1 MSIYIMEAGVVFW
14 KKKSLRLFFSLR
26 VLRVISV
33 ALSVG
38 TVAPLPSCCCCWCLV
53 VPKSDTDDDAIVAT
67 LEDVEVEVDILCCDP
82 AASLATEEIVC
93 IEAAANKVA
102 DKLCN
107 SSGEADE
114 YSSKQQ
120 PASFRSCSSI
130 IRLEQ

>member
-1 MSIYIMEAGVVFW
+1 MFW

-26 VLRVISV
+26 VLRFISV

-38 TVAPLPSCCCCWCLV
+38 TVAPFPSCCCCCLV
-53 VPKSDTDDDAIVAT
+53 VPKSDTDDEAMVAT

-82 AASLATEEIVC
+82 AAALATEEIVC
-93 IEAAANKVA
+93 IEAPANKVA
-102 DKLCN
+102 DRLCN

-120 PASFRSCSSI
+120 PTSFRSCSSI